1 MVARLYDALHDDKR
15 KDKLLLPT
23 DTGNGGMTHAFF
35 KAPKTMDDLIAGR
48 DAIAEWAKITY
59 GWMGRAP
66 DYKAAFLATLGANA
80 DFYEPYQ
87 DNAKRWY
94 KFSQERVPFINHA
107 IIHPPVDRDRPPNEV
122 ADVCC
127 HVEKETDAGLIVSG
141 AKVVATGSVLT
152 NYTFVAHH
160 GLIPVQDKKFA
171 VVFMVPTNAP
181 GVKFIC
187 RTSYE
192 MSASV
197 MGSPFD
203 YPLSSRLDENDAVF
217 IMDKVLVPWENV
229 FVYGDIEKANN
240 FFPRTGFLPR
250 FVVHGCTR
258 LAVKL
263 DFISGLLLKAVE
275 AAGTKDYRGVQANVG
290 EVIAWRNL
298 FWSLSDAMVRDPKPW
313 IGDYVLPNMDPGN
326 AYQIIAT
333 MAYTKIK
340 YLIEQTVAS
349 GLIYL
354 NSHASDF
361 KNPEIRPYLDR
372 YLRGSNGYKAEE
384 RVKLL
389 KLLWDWIG
397 SEFGGRHEL
406 YEINYGGSTEEI
418 RRYCLFGAQASGNA
432 DRFKGFAEALHGR
445 IRPRRLE
452 GAGPH
457 RSRRAQLSHAAQV
470 TAAPRLSE
478 QRRGCS
484 DSEPSGDQSEVNM
497 QVSSSS
503 AQGQSLRGATLDP
516 KRFRSVMGT
525 FATSVA
531 VIATEWN
538 GELFGATV
546 NSQILS
552 CLKRLRL
559 SSKTPASAQMV
570 VWVSHREV
578 LQVCHVDRRFAHLAG
593 PASRIS
599 FAVSP

>member
-1 MVARLYDALHDDKR
+1 MPKATAKRAAKAGAKSAKPVKASARVDDREAFAARPETTGKVKVAAPQTGADYLASLSDGREVFIYGERVKDVTKHQAFRNTARMVARLYDALHDPKR
-15 KDKLLLPT
+15 KDKILLPT
-23 DTGNGGMTHAFF
+23 ETGNGGMTHAFF
-35 KAPKTMDDLIAGR
+35 KAPKTLDEMIAGR
-48 DAIAEWAKITY
+48 NAIAEWAKLTY

-66 DYKAAFLATLGANA
+66 DYKAAFLGTLGANA
-80 DFYEPYQ
+80 EFYEPYQ
-87 DNAKRWY
+87 DNARRWY
-94 KFSQERVPFINHA
+94 KYSQERVPFINHA

-122 ADVCC
+122 GDVCC
-127 HVEKETDAGLIVSG
+127 HVEKETDAGIVVSG

-171 VVFMVPTNAP
+171 VVFMVPTNTP

-192 MSASV
+192 MAATA

-217 IMDKVLVPWENV
+217 ILDKVLVPWENV
-229 FVYGDIEKANN
+229 FVYGDVEKANN

-263 DFISGLLLKAVE
+263 DFIAGLLLKAVE

-298 FWSLSDAMVRDPKPW
+298 FWALSDAMVRDPRPW
-313 IGDYVLPNMDPGN
+313 IGDYLLPNMDPGN
-326 AYQIIAT
+326 AYAIIAT
-333 MAYTKIK
+333 IAYSKIK
-340 YLIEQTVAS
+340 YIIEQTVAS

-389 KLLWDWIG
+389 KLLWDCMAT
-397 SEFGGRHEL
+397 EFGGRHEL

-432 DRFKGFAEALHGR
+432 DRFKGFAEECMAEYDLDGWKVPDLTDPGELSYHVMR
-445 IRPRRLE
+445 
-452 GAGPH
+452 GAG
-457 RSRRAQLSHAAQV
+457 R
-470 TAAPRLSE
+470 
-478 QRRGCS
+478 
-484 DSEPSGDQSEVNM
+484 
-497 QVSSSS
+497 
-503 AQGQSLRGATLDP
+503 
-516 KRFRSVMGT
+516 
-525 FATSVA
+525 
-531 VIATEWN
+531 
-538 GELFGATV
+538 
-546 NSQILS
+546 
-552 CLKRLRL
+552 
-559 SSKTPASAQMV
+559 
-570 VWVSHREV
+570 
-578 LQVCHVDRRFAHLAG
+578 
-593 PASRIS
+593 
-599 FAVSP
+599 